1 MKATNKTLI
10 KIANTSWN
18 EPIFVVVN
26 SLIITFFAVITL
38 YPLIYI
44 LSASFSDPNA
54 VASGKMILWPVNA
67 SLRAYKYVLGYKE
80 VWIGYA
86 NTILYTVLG
95 TLMNLIATVPYAY
108 ALSRKDLSGR
118 KFFTILYMIPM
129 YFGGGMVPAYL
140 NIRDL
145 GLLDTR
151 MILMLAGLVTT
162 YNLIIARTF
171 FISTIPWELHEAA
184 FMDGCNDFRLLW
196 KVVLPLSRPI
206 LVVLM
211 LYYGVGH
218 WNSYFNAMIYLRDR
232 NKYPLQVFLK
242 EILTQGQFNSTI
254 DGYMSAEEI
263 LEMTRLADTAN
274 MVKYAIIVVSTVPM
288 VLVYPFLQKYFE
300 KGAMIGSVKG

>member
-18 EPIFVVVN
+18 DRIFVVVN